1 MRVAAEEARLD
12 DELGTNPPWNGKQ
25 RRSTRILIAEGVTPR
40 EDRERTEGRPRED
53 RERTE
58 REPREDRRRSQR
70 GPKEDPREF
79 REWSEKGPR
88 EDLREFR
95 EKSER
100 GPREDLREFR
110 ERSERGPRRVRKNS
124 ERGPKEDPREFRVG
138 SEWGPRRVG
147 KNSKGD
153 PKEDREEDREKDRE
167 KAEKGRRKRSIDVGG
182 GYSEPITSTRRYL
195 VRYEVIDLDL
205 FEREQSPERK
215 RDKRGV
221 YETLARAGFTIEARL
236 HGGFITGR
244 ELPRNRRGII
254 EELERNSRS
263 GIGGDS
269 TRRTSG

>member
-1 MRVAAEEARLD
+1 MVR
-12 DELGTNPPWNGKQ
+12 
-25 RRSTRILIAEGVTPR
+25 EG
-40 EDRERTEGRPRED
+40 
-53 RERTE
+53 
-58 REPREDRRRSQR
+58 
-70 GPKEDPREF
+70 
-79 REWSEKGPR
+79 
-88 EDLREFR
+88 
-95 EKSER
+95 SER
-100 GPREDLREFR
+100 GPEGISREVRKGSEKSPKEFR
-110 ERSERGPRRVRKNS
+110 ERSEGGPRENRKRTQESS

-138 SEWGPRRVG
+138 SEWGPRGVG
-147 KNSKGD
+147 KNSEGD
-153 PKEDREEDREKDRE
+153 PKEDREEDQER
-167 KAEKGRRKRSIDVGG
+167 AERGRRKRSVDVGG
-182 GYSEPITSTRRYL
+182 GYSEPITSTRRHL